1 MTQPSPSIEQRD
13 DTAIINQ
20 ALGWIG
26 AGHEVSLATVV
37 STWGASP
44 RPVGS
49 HLLIRDDNLFEGSV
63 SGGCI
68 EGEVV
73 TEALAAI
80 RNDTVATLDFG
91 VSDED
96 AWNVGLACGG
106 QVQVFVQKISVDLHG
121 VLAELQEARA
131 AKKAVA
137 LLIDLETG
145 VASLHVRGPETS
157 EELNRRF
164 VREQSGIM
172 EAEAGGRTF
181 VRIFNPP
188 LRMLIVGAVHI
199 AQALIKMAAETGYEV
214 IVIDPRDTW
223 GTDDRFPGVTI
234 DRRWP
239 STAMADL
246 APDERTAVVT
256 LCHDPKLDDP
266 ALLVALESRAFYIG
280 SLGSRRT
287 HANRVDRLMAAGIS
301 EATISRIHAPVG
313 LDIGARTPAE
323 IALSVI
329 AQVTEALRKV
339 A

>member
-188 LRMLIVGAVHI
+188 LRMMIIGAVHI
-199 AQALIKMAAETGYEV
+199 SQALAPMAKIAGYDV
-214 IVIDPRDTW
+214 TVVDPRTAW
-223 GTDDRFPGVTI
+223 ATEERFPGVVL
-234 DRRWP
+234 DQRWP
-239 STAMADL
+239 DEVMEETPPDRGTA
-246 APDERTAVVT
+246 
-256 LCHDPKLDDP
+256 H
-266 ALLVALESRAFYIG
+266 
-280 SLGSRRT
+280 
-287 HANRVDRLMAAGIS
+287 
-301 EATISRIHAPVG
+301 
-313 LDIGARTPAE
+313 
-323 IALSVI
+323 
-329 AQVTEALRKV
+329 ALRKSGFSP
-339 A
+339 ASAS